1 MKIIIV
7 GLGQTG
13 GMLVDE
19 LTRDQYDI
27 TVIDQDRSLVEK
39 ITDKYNVNGITGSGA
54 SKETLMAAGADTAD
68 AIIALTHIDEINLL
82 SCMQAK
88 ALGTR
93 HSAARIL
100 SPDFVH
106 EWESIRDQYNIDY
119 LVRPKSD
126 IAETAFHNIGMPG
139 FLKLEGYFGDNI
151 QLIDMNIL
159 PGNSMIGKSLRD
171 LRGTMKVD
179 MLVVAAIR
187 KGKLIIPDGNFVIE
201 EGDTL
206 GIVTDKDKVESTL
219 RSLDIMKSKGRK
231 IVIVG
236 GGITADY
243 LLNFLKG
250 SMKNVTVL
258 EKDAGRCQ
266 EMMQKYP
273 WVRVVYAGGEILD
286 ILSEEEVAS
295 ADTLLSLTDRDET
308 NLVISMYAWSSGI
321 PSVITRVDKPE
332 HVRLLHRVNIDITVS
347 MTELT
352 VLKMV
357 RFVRNYEMNDTVKE
371 IKKFYYIAENRA
383 EIMEFEA
390 TDSFPA
396 LDIPLSEKAFNLK
409 KDILITAIIRDGE
422 QIIPS
427 GSTCIKMG
435 DKVVVTASKAN
446 KIRKLND
453 ILK

>member
-68 AIIALTHIDEINLL
+68 IIIALTHVDEINLL

-88 ALGTR
+88 ALGTVR
-93 HSAARIL
+93 SAARIL
-100 SPDFVH
+100 SPDLVH

-126 IAETAFHNIGMPG
+126 IAENAFHNIGMPG

-159 PGNSMIGKSLRD
+159 PGNAMIGKSLKD
-171 LRGTMKVD
+171 IRGTMKLD

-187 KGKLIIPDGNFVIE
+187 AGKLIIPGGDFVIE

-206 GIVTDKDKVESTL
+206 GIVTEKDKVESTL
-219 RSLDIMKSKGRK
+219 RSLDIMKSKGKK

-250 SMKNVTVL
+250 SMKSVTVL
-258 EKDAGRCQ
+258 EKDPARCK
-266 EMMQKYP
+266 EVMQKYP
-273 WVRVVYAGGEILD
+273 WVRVVFAGGEILD
-286 ILSEEEVAS
+286 VLSEEEVAS

-308 NLVISMYAWSSGI
+308 NLVISMYAWSGGI

-357 RFVRNYEMNDTVKE
+357 RFVRNYEVNDSVKE

-396 LDIPLSEKAFNLK
+396 LNIALSEKSFNLK

-427 GSTCIKMG
+427 GSTCIKAG
-435 DKVVVTASKAN
+435 DKVVVTSSKAN

>member
-159 PGNSMIGKSLRD
+159 PGNTLIGKSLRD

-236 GGITADY
+236 GGFTADY

-250 SMKNVTVL
+250 SMKSVTVL
-258 EKDAGRCQ
+258 EKDPGRCQ

-286 ILSEEEVAS
+286 VLSEEEVAS
-295 ADTLLSLTDRDET
+295 ADALLSLTDRDET

-396 LDIPLSEKAFNLK
+396 LNIPLSEKAFNLK

>member
-13 GMLVDE
+13 TLLVEE
-19 LTRDQYDI
+19 LSKDQYDI
-27 TVIDQDRSLVEK
+27 TVIDQDRDLVEK

-54 SKETLMAAGADTAD
+54 SRETLMAAGADTAD
-68 AIIALTHIDEINLL
+68 ALIALTHIDEINLL

-88 ALGTR
+88 SLGTR

-106 EWESIRDQYNIDY
+106 EWESLRDQYNIDY

-139 FLKLEGYFGDNI
+139 FLKLEGYFGDSI

-159 PGNSMIGKSLRD
+159 PGNAMIGKPLRD
-171 LRGTMKVD
+171 LRGTMKLD

-187 KGKLIIPDGNFVIE
+187 KGKLIIPDGNFVIS

-206 GIVTDKDKVESTL
+206 GIIMNKNKIEKTL
-219 RSLDIMKSKGRK
+219 KELDIMKSAGRK

-250 SMKNVTVL
+250 SMKSVTVL
-258 EKDAGRCQ
+258 EKDPGRCQ
-266 EMMQKYP
+266 ELMQKYP
-273 WVRVVYAGGEILD
+273 WIRVVYAGGEILD

-295 ADTLLSLTDRDET
+295 ADTLLSLTDHDET
-308 NLVISMYAWSSGI
+308 NLVISMYAWSIGI

-332 HVRLLHRVNIDITVS
+332 HVKLLHRVNIDITVS
-347 MTELT
+347 MTDLT

-357 RFVRNYEMNDTVKE
+357 RFVRNFEMNDSVKE
-371 IKKFYYIAENRA
+371 IKKFYYTAENRA

-390 TDSFPA
+390 TESFPA
-396 LDIPLSEKAFNLK
+396 LNLPLSDKAFNLK
-409 KDILITAIIRDGE
+409 KDILITAIIRNGE
-422 QIIPS
+422 QILPS
-427 GSTCIKMG
+427 GSTCIKVG
-435 DKVVVTASKAN
+435 DRVVVTASKKL
-446 KIRKLND
+446 KIRSLEE

>member
-1 MKIIIV
+1 
-7 GLGQTG
+7 
-13 GMLVDE
+13 
-19 LTRDQYDI
+19 
-27 TVIDQDRSLVEK
+27 
-39 ITDKYNVNGITGSGA
+39 
-54 SKETLMAAGADTAD
+54 
-68 AIIALTHIDEINLL
+68 
-82 SCMQAK
+82 
-88 ALGTR
+88 
-93 HSAARIL
+93 
-100 SPDFVH
+100 
-106 EWESIRDQYNIDY
+106 
-119 LVRPKSD
+119 
-126 IAETAFHNIGMPG
+126 MPG

-159 PGNSMIGKSLRD
+159 PGNTLIGKSLRD

-396 LDIPLSEKAFNLK
+396 LNIPLSEKAFNLK
-409 KDILITAIIRDGE
+409 KDIL
-422 QIIPS
+422 
-427 GSTCIKMG
+427 M
-435 DKVVVTASKAN
+435 
-446 KIRKLND
+446 
-453 ILK
+453 